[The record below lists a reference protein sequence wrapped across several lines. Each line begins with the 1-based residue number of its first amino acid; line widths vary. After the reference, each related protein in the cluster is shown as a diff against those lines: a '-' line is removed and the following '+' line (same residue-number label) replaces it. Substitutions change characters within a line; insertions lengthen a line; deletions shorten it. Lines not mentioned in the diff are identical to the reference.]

1 MMTETIV
8 QHGLEASAQ
17 GTAPGRGRLAGRRI
31 LVVGGGQLTFGME
44 GAPMGNGR
52 TISLLCGR
60 EGASVAVADVNG
72 DAAAETAGLV
82 ASEGGTAFPLTAD
95 ATDETSVQQMI
106 ETAVKQLGGL
116 DGLVVNV
123 GMGRGQGLEQTSVT
137 DWDWVFAL
145 NVRAHF
151 LSCKYAL
158 PVLEPGSAITLTS
171 STAAVLPST
180 TEIPAYAASK
190 AALWGLCLY
199 VAKEAAPKGIRVNLV
214 VPGLIDTALG
224 RLATMVRPE
233 RAQTPIPLGRQG
245 TAWEVAYATVFLLSQ
260 EASYITGQSLVVDGG
275 LSTVR

>member
-1 MMTETIV
+1 MPSRSHSSWLVGTSRHWEYHLSRSSVDSHAFLANHLVIARRQTCLCIEEISV

-17 GTAPGRGRLAGRRI
+17 GTVPGRGRLAGRRI

-137 DWDWVFAL
+137 EWDWVFAL

-158 PVLEPGSAITLTS
+158 PVLELGSAITLTS

-190 AALWGLCLY
+190 AALWGDR
-199 VAKEAAPKGIRVNLV
+199 K
-214 VPGLIDTALG
+214 
-224 RLATMVRPE
+224 
-233 RAQTPIPLGRQG
+233 
-245 TAWEVAYATVFLLSQ
+245 S
-260 EASYITGQSLVVDGG
+260 
-275 LSTVR
+275 

>member
-1 MMTETIV
+1 MTETIV

-17 GTAPGRGRLAGRRI
+17 GTVPGRGRLAGRRI

-151 LSCKYAL
+151 LSYKYAL